1 MNIVV
6 FKDQRDFLGKRHIAY
21 SPSCFRG
28 NDEMR
33 QVNAKKLLYNCF
45 EYNRTVLK

>member
-6 FKDQRDFLGKRHIAY
+6 FKDQRDFLGKRLIAF
-21 SPSCFRG
+21 SPSCLHG

-33 QVNAKKLLYNCF
+33 QVNAKNSFTIALNIIELF
-45 EYNRTVLK
+45 